1 MKILVVVDV
10 QNDFVDGSLGSAEAL
25 NIIPY
30 VKNKIKNFV
39 GEVIF
44 TMDTHDENYLQTQEG
59 RLLPVIHCLKNT
71 KGWELREGVY
81 KEKSKIFEKNCFA
94 SLNLGKYLLELD
106 KKFKIESI
114 ELIGICTDICVI
126 SNAILIKS
134 FLPEVEIIVDS
145 NACAGV
151 TKESHEKAI
160 DTMKMCQIKI
170 V

>member
-10 QNDFVDGSLGSAEAL
+10 QNDFIDGSLGAEGAL
-25 NIIPY
+25 DIIPY
-30 VKNKIKNFV
+30 VKEKIDKFS

-44 TMDTHDENYLQTQEG
+44 TMDTHDEGYLETLEG
-59 RLLPVIHCLKNT
+59 KNLPVIHCIKNT
-71 KGWELREGVY
+71 KGWELRKGIY
-81 KEKSKIFEKNCFA
+81 KKKCKIFEKNCFA
-94 SLNLGKYLLELD
+94 SLDLAKYLFELNQ
-106 KKFKIESI
+106 KEEIESI

-151 TKESHEKAI
+151 TLESHEKSLA
-160 DTMKMCQIKI
+160 TMKMCQIKVI
-170 V
+170 

>member
-1 MKILVVVDV
+1 MKILIVVDM
-10 QNDFVDGSLGSAEAL
+10 QNDFIDGSLSAEGAL

-30 VKNKIKNFV
+30 VKEKINKFP

-44 TMDTHDENYLQTQEG
+44 TMDTHGDDYLETLEG
-59 RLLPVIHCLKNT
+59 KKLPIIHCIKNT
-71 KGWELREGVY
+71 EGWKLREGVY
-81 KEKSKIFEKNCFA
+81 KKKAKIFEKNRFA
-94 SLNLGKYLLELD
+94 SLDLAEYLSSLNQKE
-106 KKFKIESI
+106 KIESI

-151 TKESHEKAI
+151 TLQSHEQALA
-160 DTMKMCQIKI
+160 TMKMCQIKVI
-170 V
+170 